1 MGWPLRRPPSRLA
14 TWRHVDATTESCC
27 RKSNSPDREPDRPSR
42 ALLSV
47 RSALVLTVALLI
59 GFGGAVLLYAAHRPL
74 ALVALGGLGFFG
86 GALKLLDSMI
96 ELKRSRL
103 ILSWVAMTVP
113 LIVSS
118 EANVRQLLA
127 PAPCA
132 PAPCAPAP
140 CALAPASGPIF
151 RACESGP
158 CDPGL

>member
-1 MGWPLRRPPSRLA
+1 MQPRNP
-14 TWRHVDATTESCC
+14 VV

-118 EANVRQLLA
+118 EATCASSSRQPLARQPLARWPLL
-127 PAPCA
+127 PG
-132 PAPCAPAP
+132 
-140 CALAPASGPIF
+140 LSSGPVI
-151 RACESGP
+151 RAP
-158 CDPGL
+158 VIRAALPN